1 MCAYVCTS
9 REERCHATRAST
21 CEHVARACDAPGRLV
36 CERVDYTSGL
46 SSLGIIS
53 DVMECGVVNELPAS
67 LVVWPHVKICF
78 HLLFFFLCFRNVFK
92 KMFLFLT
99 RFTTGTNQN
108 SRIKI
113 LWILQTTECFS
124 PIVLESIT
132 GKIFRIFFSTIFLH
146 FSRIHLSDTRFH
158 LHVYLSMQP
167 EPHSY
172 GYKRSLLPSFALGSL
187 IISASYSHLLGSCLI
202 DCGARYRYTRDGCW

>member
-67 LVVWPHVKICF
+67 LVVWPHAKICF

-99 RFTTGTNQN
+99 RSTTGTNQN

-113 LWILQTTECFS
+113 LWILWTTECFS

-132 GKIFRIFFSTIFLH
+132 GKIFRIF
-146 FSRIHLSDTRFH
+146 
-158 LHVYLSMQP
+158 
-167 EPHSY
+167 
-172 GYKRSLLPSFALGSL
+172 SLRYFYISVGFTYQTLDFTCMYISLCSQNHTVTVTSAASCRHLPSA
-187 IISASYSHLLGSCLI
+187 A
-202 DCGARYRYTRDGCW
+202 W